1 MIKAII
7 LDVDGVIVGDKT
19 GINFPL
25 PHSDVIQKFKKLHA
39 KGLPIILCTGKFNFA
54 IQEIIKQAK
63 LDNPHI
69 TDGGAL
75 IINPIKNQIIK
86 GHIIEKDIVKE
97 CIKSCLGQNIYIE
110 LYTPHAYFIQK
121 NQVSEFTD
129 KRVKV
134 LQMEPSI
141 VDSLSV
147 LVEQEDIIKIIG
159 FVDNESK
166 MPQLE
171 KIMSN
176 LGNKV
181 TFTWSS
187 HPFLKPV
194 RPGVIT
200 APNVSKAH
208 AVKEAAASLG
218 LSFEEILGVGDTL
231 SDWGFMELC
240 KYAATLENGEEK
252 LKELVK
258 TKGEGNYF
266 ISPHVNDNG
275 IFEILNYFQIK
286 E

>member
-19 GINFPL
+19 GVNFPL
-25 PHSDVIQKFKKLHA
+25 PHTDVIQKFQKLHA
-39 KGLPIILCTGKFNFA
+39 QGLPIILCTGKFNFA

-75 IINPIKNQIIK
+75 IINPIKNQVIK
-86 GHIIEKDIVKE
+86 KHIIEKDVVKE
-97 CIKSCLGQNIYIE
+97 CAKKCLEQNIYVE
-110 LYTPHAYFIQK
+110 LYTPQAFFIQK

-129 KRVKV
+129 KRIKV
-134 LQMEPSI
+134 LQMGAAI
-141 VDSLSV
+141 VDSLT
-147 LVEQEDIIKIIG
+147 LLAEQEDIIKIIA
-159 FVDNESK
+159 FVDNDSK

-176 LGNKV
+176 FGDKI

-194 RPGVIT
+194 RPGLIT

-208 AVKEAAASLG
+208 AAKEAVESLG
-218 LSFEEILGVGDTL
+218 LSFKDILGVGDTL
-231 SDWGFMELC
+231 SDWSFMELC
-240 KYAATLENGEEK
+240 KYAATLENGEEQ

-275 IFEILNYFQIK
+275 IFEILNYFQI